1 MPTPHLTANG
11 KQIPT
16 TFPCTIETFLL
27 SQKLLPKSVV
37 VEHNGEAVAPSEFS
51 TRPLQPGDRLP
62 LIREVVEDLAIN
74 PNTVAKAYRQMEQEN
89 LVTGRPGQGTFV
101 NEQQSAAMSA
111 STYTSLRRGL
121 ATWLR
126 RAYAAGLDEQAVNA
140 LFASVH
146 QQTRNEDVA

>member
-1 MPTPHLTANG
+1 MFVFRLDTHSGVPPYLQLVQQVRQAV
-11 KQIPT
+11 
-16 TFPCTIETFLL
+16 LL
-27 SQKLLPKSVV
+27 
-37 VEHNGEAVAPSEFS
+37 GF
-51 TRPLQPGDRLP
+51 LQPGDRLP

-101 NEQQSAAMSA
+101 TEQQSAAMSP

-121 ATWLR
+121 ATWLS
-126 RAYAAGLDEQAVNA
+126 RAYAAGLDEQAVDA
-140 LFASVH
+140 LFTSVH